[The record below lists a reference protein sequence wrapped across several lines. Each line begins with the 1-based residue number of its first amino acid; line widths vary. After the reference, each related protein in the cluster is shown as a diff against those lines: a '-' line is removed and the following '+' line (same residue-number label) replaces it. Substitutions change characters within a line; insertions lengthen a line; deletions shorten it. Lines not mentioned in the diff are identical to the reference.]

1 MSKLPFKACR
11 LPVALLLASALL
23 GACASKPNDL
33 RNPHEAI
40 AAFAEKS
47 YQAPQH
53 GPSQG
58 WDADFTVAEQPIE
71 VSWLAPAQTTTAAPL
86 VVFLPGL
93 GEGARAGLQ
102 WRRTWA
108 DAGYA
113 VVSIQPQQ
121 YGRGIYSSSEAQ
133 AGTFRGIA
141 QRAYSDK
148 ALNERIAVV
157 QQVLNQL
164 RVRGQAGDAQV
175 AGVDWNN
182 VVFAGYDL
190 GAQTA
195 AALAGDSLLKE
206 WQPKAVILLSPYVGP
221 GSPVARVD
229 TPLLSVTGPHD
240 EDPFSWVDSPE
251 RRLAMWR
258 GNPNPGSY
266 QLIAK
271 NAQHQLFSGSL
282 DELPSADEAD
292 RKGPKRDSDMAPGA
306 GGRDGSSGPPGADGG
321 EGPKRRPQPDT
332 MGHGQDSQNWFD
344 AHQVANVQT
353 VSTAFLDATLRH
365 SAEAKAWLS
374 QDAAQAIGPGA
385 SIEGR

>member
-1 MSKLPFKACR
+1 MLKRPF
-11 LPVALLLASALL
+11 LPVALVLTGALL
-23 GACASKPNDL
+23 SACASNPNDL
-33 RNPHEAI
+33 KNPHEAI
-40 AAFAEKS
+40 AAFAAKS
-47 YQAPQH
+47 YQAPQQ

-58 WDADFTVAEQPIE
+58 WDAEFTVAEQAID
-71 VSWLAPAQTTTAAPL
+71 VSWLAPAQHSAAAPL

-93 GEGARAGLQ
+93 GEGAHAGLQ

-133 AGTFRGIA
+133 AGTFRGMA

-148 ALNERIAVV
+148 ALSERIAVV

-175 AGVDWNN
+175 AGVDWQN
-182 VVFAGYDL
+182 VVLAGYDL

-195 AALAGDSLLKE
+195 AALAGDAMLAG

-221 GSPVARVD
+221 GSAAARVD
-229 TPLLSVTGPHD
+229 VPLLSITGPHD

-251 RRLAMWR
+251 RRQAIWR

-282 DELPSADEAD
+282 EELPSADSEGH
-292 RKGPKRDSDMAPGA
+292 KPPKRDADLSPGA
-306 GGRDGSSGPPGADGG
+306 GGRDGTSGPPGADGG

-332 MGHGQDSQNWFD
+332 MGHGQDSLNWFD
-344 AHQVANVQT
+344 AHQVANVQG
-353 VSTAFLDATLRH
+353 VSTAFLDATVRG
-365 SAEAKAWLS
+365 AAPAKAWLK
-374 QDAAQAIGPGA
+374 QNAPQAIGPAA
-385 SIEGR
+385 SIEAR

>member
-1 MSKLPFKACR
+1 MHNRPFLPFA
-11 LPVALLLASALL
+11 VLLSSLLL

-33 RNPHEAI
+33 KNPREAI

-47 YQAPQH
+47 YQAPQYS
-53 GPSQG
+53 PSQG
-58 WDADFTVAEQPIE
+58 WDATFSVADEPIE
-71 VSWLAPAQTTTAAPL
+71 VSWLAPAQPQGTAPL

-102 WRRTWA
+102 WRQTWA
-108 DAGYA
+108 EAGYA

-133 AGTFRGIA
+133 AGTFRGMA
-141 QRAYSDK
+141 QRAYADAALK
-148 ALNERIAVV
+148 ARVEVV

-164 RVRGQAGDAQV
+164 RVRGQAGDAQL
-175 AGVDWNN
+175 AGVDWQNL
-182 VVFAGYDL
+182 VFAGYDL

-195 AALAGDSLLKE
+195 AALAGDSLLKG

-221 GSPVARVD
+221 GVPAARID

-251 RRLAMWR
+251 RRQAIWR

-282 DELPSADEAD
+282 DELPGPDEGG
-292 RKGPKRDSDMAPGA
+292 KGRPPRDPDLGAGA
-306 GGRDGSSGPPGADGG
+306 GGRDGGGPPGADGG
-321 EGPKRRPQPDT
+321 EAPKRRPRPDT
-332 MGHGQDSQNWFD
+332 MGHGQDSLNWFD
-344 AHQVANVQT
+344 ARQVANVQT
-353 VSTAFLDATLRH
+353 VSTAFLDATLRQ
-365 SAEAKAWLS
+365 SAAAQTWLKQS
-374 QDAAQAIGPGA
+374 AAQAIGPAA
-385 SIEGR
+385 SIEAR

>member
-1 MSKLPFKACR
+1 MSKRPFQPLR
-11 LPVALLLASALL
+11 LPVALLLASTLL

-47 YQAPQH
+47 YQTPQH
-53 GPSQG
+53 APIQG
-58 WDADFTVAEQPIE
+58 WDASFTVAEQPVD
-71 VSWLAPAQTTTAAPL
+71 VSWLAPTQTTAAAPL

-93 GEGARAGLQ
+93 GEGASGGLQ

-108 DAGYA
+108 EAGYA

-133 AGTFRGIA
+133 AGTFRGMA

-148 ALNERIAVV
+148 ALKERIAVV
-157 QQVLNQL
+157 QQVLNEL
-164 RVRGQAGDAQV
+164 RVRGQASDPQV
-175 AGVDWNN
+175 AGVDWNT
-182 VVFAGYDL
+182 VVVAGYDL

-195 AALAGDSLLKE
+195 AALGGDSMLKG
-206 WQPKAVILLSPYVGP
+206 WQPKAVILLSPYAGP

-229 TPLLSVTGPHD
+229 VPLLSVTGPHD

-282 DELPSADEAD
+282 DELPSADSEGH
-292 RKGPKRDSDMAPGA
+292 KPPKRDGDMGAGA

-321 EGPKRRPQPDT
+321 EGPKRRPQPDS

-353 VSTAFLDATLRH
+353 VSTAFLDATVRR
-365 SAEAKAWLS
+365 SAEAKTWLGS
-374 QDAAQAIGPGA
+374 DAVQAIGPGA
-385 SIEGR
+385 SIEAR

>member
-1 MSKLPFKACR
+1 MLKRPF
-11 LPVALLLASALL
+11 LPVALLLSSALL
-23 GACASKPNDL
+23 AACASKPNDL
-33 RNPHEAI
+33 KNPHEAI

-58 WDADFTVAEQPIE
+58 WDAEFSVAEQPVE
-71 VSWLAPAQTTTAAPL
+71 VSWLAPAQAQGTAPL

-102 WRRTWA
+102 WRQTWA
-108 DAGYA
+108 EAGYA

-133 AGTFRGIA
+133 AGTFRGMA
-141 QRAYSDK
+141 QRAYADA
-148 ALNERIAVV
+148 ALKGRITAV

-164 RVRGQAGDAQV
+164 RVRGQADDPQL
-175 AGVDWNN
+175 AGVDWQN

-195 AALAGDSLLKE
+195 AALAGDNLLKD

-221 GSPVARVD
+221 GSPAARVD

-251 RRLAMWR
+251 RRQAIWR

-282 DELPSADEAD
+282 DELPGPDEGG
-292 RKGPKRDSDMAPGA
+292 KGRPQREERDSGGPGGGA
-306 GGRDGSSGPPGADGG
+306 GGPPGADGG
-321 EGPKRRPQPDT
+321 EGPKRRPHPDT
-332 MGHGQDSQNWFD
+332 MGHGQDSLNWFD

-353 VSTAFLDATLRH
+353 VSTAFLDATLRN
-365 SAEAKAWLS
+365 AAPAKAWLNQS
-374 QDAAQAIGPGA
+374 AAQAIGPAA
-385 SIEGR
+385 SIEAR